1 MIGLAQRSE
10 TEDLAGGVA
19 GTLTAASVGGIWVA
33 TGPLL
38 VKGILAR
45 LGTASGTQATIVDVL
60 KNGVTIF
67 ASGKVNFATSSAT
80 PTYGPLTLNPTPLAK
95 GDILKV
101 IVTQVGSAPAPV
113 DLALAILF
121 SRTHGGRM
129 PGQMIT
135 DGFGQD
141 NER

>member
-10 TEDLAGGVA
+10 TEDLAGGVV
-19 GTLTAASVGGIWVA
+19 GTLTGSSVGGIWVA

-38 VKGILAR
+38 IKGILAR
-45 LGTASGTQATIVDVL
+45 LGTAGATQATIVDVL
-60 KNGVTIF
+60 KNGTTIF
-67 ASGKVNFATSSAT
+67 ASGKVNFAASSAT
-80 PTYGPLTLNPTPLAK
+80 PTYGPLTVNPTLLAK

-121 SRTHGGRM
+121 VRAHGGRL

-135 DGFGQD
+135 DGFGLD

>member
-10 TEDLAGGVA
+10 TEDLAGGVV

-33 TGPLL
+33 PGPLL
-38 VKGILAR
+38 IKGILAR
-45 LGTASGTQATIVDVL
+45 LGTAGGTQATIVDVL

-67 ASGKVNFATSSAT
+67 ASGKINFATSSTT
-80 PTYGPLTLNPTPLAK
+80 PTYGPLTVNPTLLAK

-101 IVTQVGSAPAPV
+101 TVTQVGSAPAPA

-129 PGQMIT
+129 PGQMVT
-135 DGFGQD
+135 DGFGLD

>member
-1 MIGLAQRSE
+1 MISFSKRNE
-10 TEDLAGGVA
+10 TEDLAGGVI

-38 VKGILAR
+38 IKAILAR
-45 LGTASGTQATIVDVL
+45 LGTAGGTQATIVDVL

-67 ASGKVNFATSSAT
+67 TSGKINFATNSAI
-80 PTYGPLTLNPTPLAK
+80 PTYGPLTLNPTALAK

-121 SRTHGGRM
+121 SRTHGGKI
-129 PGQMIT
+129 PSAMIA
-135 DGFGQD
+135 DGFGLD
-141 NER
+141 NEN